1 MNSIFLSQSWG
12 EFLSTVIVN
21 PQKYVFWVIV
31 FLIVLFL
38 LSRLRNIMEERGV
51 NRAIYISRGFVGTFI
66 AFIVTPVVFF
76 IILNLIALVH
86 QVNTIDISFLAK
98 WIGLTLTSYWW
109 LLKCFF
115 GSESLSGATEI
126 YSADALIRIFWVL
139 LPFSIIWFRVSRSR
153 IGKLFL
159 IPLIIGIFVI
169 TRYKTAPSTFITE
182 DRELVNKIPV
192 LNWFSNNSKS
202 GSFTNSENQFLDGP
216 KRKIVAGA
224 LAVVILIGFIVALY
238 LEYRVIG
245 LLITLIG
252 LLGFLLMA
260 PHEKEK
266 VIPPSHH
273 KDYHMNIDSLIHR
286 MDSLYLA
293 DQKSIEVYNLSM
305 KISSAYQ
312 ARIDVGD
319 MIRFPDTLCVKYE
332 SYFYDWCKE

>member
-1 MNSIFLSQSWG
+1 MSWG
-12 EFLSTVIVN
+12 EFLIDVAQH
-21 PQKYVFWVIV
+21 PQKYVFWLII
-31 FLIVLFL
+31 FLIVLFM

-66 AFIVTPVVFF
+66 AFIVTPIVFF
-76 IILNLIALVH
+76 IILNLVAIVH
-86 QVNTIDISFLAK
+86 GVNTIDIGFLAK

-115 GSESLSGATEI
+115 GSESLSGAVDI
-126 YSADALIRIFWVL
+126 YSVDAIIRIFWVL
-139 LPFSIIWFRVSRSR
+139 LPFSIIWFRVSNSK

-159 IPLIIGIFVI
+159 IPMIIGVFVI
-169 TRYKTAPSTFITE
+169 TRYKTAPPTFITE
-182 DRELVNKIPV
+182 DQELVNKIPV
-192 LNWFSNNSKS
+192 LNWFANNSNDNNNAEES
-202 GSFTNSENQFLDGP
+202 QFLNGSR
-216 KRKIVAGA
+216 RKIIAGA
-224 LAVVILIGFIVALY
+224 LAFVILIGFVVGLY

-266 VIPPSHH
+266 VIPASHH
-273 KDYHMNIDSLIHR
+273 KDYHMNIDSLIYR

-293 DQKSIEVYNLSM
+293 DQESIEVYNLSM

-312 ARIDVGD
+312 AKIDVGD

-332 SYFYDWCKE
+332 AYFYDWCKE

>member
-1 MNSIFLSQSWG
+1 MSWG
-12 EFLSTVIVN
+12 EFLIDVAQH
-21 PQKYVFWVIV
+21 PQKYVFWLII
-31 FLIVLFL
+31 FLIVLFI

-76 IILNLIALVH
+76 VILNLIAIVH
-86 QVNTIDISFLAK
+86 GVNTIDIGFLAK
-98 WIGLTLTSYWW
+98 WIGLTITSYWW

-115 GSESLSGATEI
+115 GSESLSGAVDI
-126 YSADALIRIFWVL
+126 YSMDAVIRIFWVL
-139 LPFSIIWFRVSRSR
+139 LPFSVIWFRVSNSK

-159 IPLIIGIFVI
+159 IPLIIGVLVI
-169 TRYKTAPSTFITE
+169 TRYKTAPPTFITE
-182 DRELVNKIPV
+182 DQELVNKIPV
-192 LNWFSNNSKS
+192 LSWFASKEEPEE
-202 GSFTNSENQFLDGP
+202 TTETQFMTGP
-216 KRKIVAGA
+216 AGA
-224 LAVVILIGFIVALY
+224 LAFVILIGFVVGLY

-260 PHEKEK
+260 PHEQDK

-273 KDYHMNIDSLIHR
+273 EDYHLNIDSLIHR

-293 DQKSIEVYNLSM
+293 DEKSIEVYNLSM
-305 KISSAYQ
+305 QINSAYR
-312 ARIDVGD
+312 ARIEVGD
-319 MIRFPDTLCVKYE
+319 MIRFPDTLCLKYE

>member
-21 PQKYVFWVIV
+21 PQKYVFWVII

-66 AFIVTPVVFF
+66 AFIVTPIVFY

-86 QVNTIDISFLAK
+86 GVNTIDIGFLAK

-126 YSADALIRIFWVL
+126 YSIDAIIRILWVL
-139 LPFSIIWFRVSRSR
+139 LPFSIIWFRVSSSR

-159 IPLIIGIFVI
+159 IPLIIGVFVI
-169 TRYKTAPSTFITE
+169 TRYKLAPPTFITE
-182 DRELVNKIPV
+182 DKELVNRIPG
-192 LNWFSNNSKS
+192 LNWFAS
-202 GSFTNSENQFLDGP
+202 NSEDPSSSDEQILDAS
-216 KRKIVAGA
+216 KRKIIAGA
-224 LAVVILIGFIVALY
+224 LAVVILIGFVVGLY

-245 LLITLIG
+245 LLVTLIG

-273 KDYHMNIDSLIHR
+273 TDYHMNIDSLIYR
-286 MDSLYLA
+286 MDSIYA
-293 DQKSIEVYNLSM
+293 VDKQSIEVYNLSM

>member
-1 MNSIFLSQSWG
+1 MNALLLSMSWG
-12 EFLSTVIVN
+12 EFLIDVVQH
-21 PQKYVFWVIV
+21 PQKYVFWLIV

-76 IILNLIALVH
+76 IILNLVAIVH
-86 QVNTIDISFLAK
+86 GVNTIDISFLAK

-126 YSADALIRIFWVL
+126 YSLDAIIRIFWVL
-139 LPFSIIWFRVSRSR
+139 LPFSIIWFRVSSSR

-159 IPLIIGIFVI
+159 IPLIIGVFVI
-169 TRYKTAPSTFITE
+169 TRYKTAPPTFITE
-182 DRELVNKIPV
+182 DRELVNKIPG
-192 LNWFSNNSKS
+192 LNWFTDQANGNSAANAEK
-202 GSFTNSENQFLDGP
+202 QFLDAS
-216 KRKIVAGA
+216 KRKIIAGA
-224 LAVVILIGFIVALY
+224 LALVIIIGFVVGLY

-245 LLITLIG
+245 LLVTLIG

-273 KDYHMNIDSLIHR
+273 RDYHMNIDSLIYQ
-286 MDSLYLA
+286 MDSLYA
-293 DQKSIEVYNLSM
+293 IDQKSIEVYNISM

>member
-1 MNSIFLSQSWG
+1 MNAIFLSMSWG
-12 EFLSTVIVN
+12 EFLIDVAQH
-21 PQKYVFWVIV
+21 PQKYVFWLIIFLVI
-31 FLIVLFL
+31 LFI
-38 LSRLRNIMEERGV
+38 LSRLRNILEERGV
-51 NRAIYISRGFVGTFI
+51 NKAIYISRGFVGTFI
-66 AFIVTPVVFF
+66 AFIVTPIVFF
-76 IILNLIALVH
+76 IILNLIAIVH
-86 QVNTIDISFLAK
+86 GVNTIDIGFLAK

-115 GSESLSGATEI
+115 GSESLSGAVDI
-126 YSADALIRIFWVL
+126 YSMDAVIRIFWVL
-139 LPFSIIWFRVSRSR
+139 LPLSIIWFRVSNSK

-159 IPLIIGIFVI
+159 IPLIIGVLVI
-169 TRYKTAPSTFITE
+169 TRYKTAPPTFITE
-182 DRELVNKIPV
+182 DQELVNKIPV
-192 LNWFSNNSKS
+192 LSWFANKDANDTANETPFLT
-202 GSFTNSENQFLDGP
+202 GSR
-216 KRKIVAGA
+216 RKIIAGI
-224 LAVVILIGFIVALY
+224 LVFVILIGFVVGLY

-273 KDYHMNIDSLIHR
+273 EDYHMNIDSLIHR
-286 MDSLYLA
+286 MDSLHLA

-305 KISSAYQ
+305 QITSAYK

>member
-1 MNSIFLSQSWG
+1 MNAIFLSMSWG
-12 EFLSTVIVN
+12 EFLIAVAQN
-21 PQKYVFWVIV
+21 PQKYVFWLII
-31 FLIVLFL
+31 FLVVLFI

-86 QVNTIDISFLAK
+86 SVDTIDIGFLAK

-115 GSESLSGATEI
+115 GSESLSGAVDI
-126 YSADALIRIFWVL
+126 YSVDAIIRIFWVL
-139 LPFSIIWFRVSRSR
+139 LPFSIIWFRVSNSK

-159 IPLIIGIFVI
+159 IPLIIGVLVI

-182 DRELVNKIPV
+182 DQELVNKIPV
-192 LNWFSNNSKS
+192 LSWFANRGENNDADESP
-202 GSFTNSENQFLDGP
+202 FLDGS
-216 KRKIVAGA
+216 KRKIIAGA
-224 LAVVILIGFIVALY
+224 LAFVILIGFVVGLY

-245 LLITLIG
+245 LLVTLIG

-260 PHEKEK
+260 PHEKDK
-266 VIPPSHH
+266 IIPPSHH
-273 KDYHMNIDSLIHR
+273 EDYHINIDSLIYR
-286 MDSLYLA
+286 MDSLHLA
-293 DQKSIEVYNLSM
+293 DQKSLEVYNLSI
-305 KISSAYQ
+305 KISAAYK

-319 MIRFPDTLCVKYE
+319 MIRFPDTLCLKYE

>member
-12 EFLSTVIVN
+12 EFLIDVAKN
-21 PQKYVFWVIV
+21 PQQYVFWVII

-76 IILNLIALVH
+76 IILNLIAIVH
-86 QVNTIDISFLAK
+86 GVNTIDISFLAK

-126 YSADALIRIFWVL
+126 YSVDAVIRMTWVL
-139 LPFSIIWFRVSRSR
+139 LPFSIIWFRVSNSR

-159 IPLIIGIFVI
+159 IPLIIGVFVI
-169 TRYKTAPSTFITE
+169 TRYKMAPPTFITE
-182 DRELVNKIPV
+182 DKELINKIPV
-192 LNWFSNNSKS
+192 LNWFSENNSTS
-202 GSFTNSENQFLDGP
+202 TVANSDAPFLDSS
-216 KRKIVAGA
+216 KRKIIAGV
-224 LAVVILIGFIVALY
+224 LAIVILAGFVVGLY

-273 KDYHMNIDSLIHR
+273 RDYHMNIDSLIHR
-286 MDSLYLA
+286 MDSIYRA
-293 DQKSIEVYNLSM
+293 DQKNIEVYNLSM
-305 KISSAYQ
+305 KISAAYQ
-312 ARIDVGD
+312 AKMDVGD

>member
-12 EFLSTVIVN
+12 EFLSNVIVN
-21 PQKYVFWVIV
+21 PQKYVFWLII

-76 IILNLIALVH
+76 IILNLIAIVH
-86 QVNTIDISFLAK
+86 GVNTIDIGFLAK

-115 GSESLSGATEI
+115 GSESLSGAVDI
-126 YSADALIRIFWVL
+126 YSVDAIIRIFWVL
-139 LPFSIIWFRVSRSR
+139 LPFSIIWFRVSNSK

-159 IPLIIGIFVI
+159 IPLIIGVLVI
-169 TRYKTAPSTFITE
+169 TRYKTAPPTFITE
-182 DRELVNKIPV
+182 DQELVNKIPV
-192 LNWFSNNSKS
+192 LSWFANNGNNNNSDE
-202 GSFTNSENQFLDGP
+202 GQFLDAP
-216 KRKIVAGA
+216 KRKILAGA
-224 LAVVILIGFIVALY
+224 LAFVILIGFVVGLY

-266 VIPPSHH
+266 IIPPSRH
-273 KDYHMNIDSLIHR
+273 KDYHMNIDSLIDR

-293 DQKSIEVYNLSM
+293 DQKSIEVYNISM
-305 KISSAYQ
+305 KISAAYQ
-312 ARIDVGD
+312 AKIDVGD

>member
-21 PQKYVFWVIV
+21 PQKYVFWLIV

-66 AFIVTPVVFF
+66 AFIVTPVIFF
-76 IILNLIALVH
+76 IILNLIAIVH
-86 QVNTIDISFLAK
+86 GVNTIDISFLAK

-115 GSESLSGATEI
+115 GSESLSGATDI
-126 YSADALIRIFWVL
+126 YSTDAIIRILWVL
-139 LPFSIIWFRVSRSR
+139 LPFSIIWFRVSNSR

-159 IPLIIGIFVI
+159 IPLIIGVFVI
-169 TRYKTAPSTFITE
+169 TRYRTAPPTFITE
-182 DRELVNKIPV
+182 DRELVNKIPG
-192 LNWFSNNSKS
+192 LNWFSDKAKQNDP
-202 GSFTNSENQFLDGP
+202 TDSESPFLDGP
-216 KRKIVAGA
+216 KRKIIAGV
-224 LAVVILIGFIVALY
+224 LAVVILIGFIVGLY

-245 LLITLIG
+245 LLVSLIG

-266 VIPPSHH
+266 IIPPSHH
-273 KDYHMNIDSLIHR
+273 VDYHINIDSLIHR
-286 MDSLYLA
+286 MDSLYVT
-293 DQKSIEVYNLSM
+293 DNTSIEVYNLSM

-312 ARIDVGD
+312 ARMDVGD

>member
-12 EFLSTVIVN
+12 EFLSNVIVN
-21 PQKYVFWVIV
+21 PQKYVFWLII

-76 IILNLIALVH
+76 IILNLIAIVH
-86 QVNTIDISFLAK
+86 GVNTIDIGFLAK

-115 GSESLSGATEI
+115 GSESLSGAVDI
-126 YSADALIRIFWVL
+126 YSVDAIIRIFWVL
-139 LPFSIIWFRVSRSR
+139 LPFSIIWFRVSNSK

-159 IPLIIGIFVI
+159 IPLIIGVLVI
-169 TRYKTAPSTFITE
+169 TRYKTAPPTFITE
-182 DRELVNKIPV
+182 DQELVNKIPV
-192 LNWFSNNSKS
+192 LSWFANSGNNS
-202 GSFTNSENQFLDGP
+202 NSDEGQFLDAP
-216 KRKIVAGA
+216 KRKILAGA
-224 LAVVILIGFIVALY
+224 LAFVILIGFVVGLY

-252 LLGFLLMA
+252 LLGFLLIA
-260 PHEKEK
+260 PQENKK
-266 VIPPSHH
+266 MIPPSRH
-273 KDYHMNIDSLIHR
+273 KDYHMNIDSLIDR

-293 DQKSIEVYNLSM
+293 DQKSIEVYNISM

-312 ARIDVGD
+312 AKIDVGD

-332 SYFYDWCKE
+332 AYFYDWCKE